1 MASNNAIPAIINT
14 TEGAG
19 DNGFIMNSSAS
30 GNLSFEVVLSPARA
44 VGSPRASKFMN
55 SPAVAASPR
64 SLEDIAAKL
73 KTAEDNRERLID
85 EKVEKIKEHE
95 KRVEEARKM
104 SAEMQEM
111 EAQRNLEK
119 TKNKLA
125 KAEELRQQHLEHL
138 VEKLKEHDNHIEQVR
153 NNMTVKGESHAQEL
167 QHELDDELAMR
178 DMVAEAIQEK
188 QQQNGTTNGHT
199 KENLIP

>member
-1 MASNNAIPAIINT
+1 
-14 TEGAG
+14 
-19 DNGFIMNSSAS
+19 
-30 GNLSFEVVLSPARA
+30 
-44 VGSPRASKFMN
+44 
-55 SPAVAASPR
+55 
-64 SLEDIAAKL
+64 
-73 KTAEDNRERLID
+73 
-85 EKVEKIKEHE
+85 
-95 KRVEEARKM
+95 
-104 SAEMQEM
+104 
-111 EAQRNLEK
+111 
-119 TKNKLA
+119 
-125 KAEELRQQHLEHL
+125 